1 VLPLGFAAFLAF
13 GSVLVLVGAN
23 QAALAR
29 DLSLDLSRTSLLG
42 STLVLGIGIGVVG
55 AGPLVDRHPR
65 RPLWVASMGLAA
77 AALLG
82 IGPRME
88 YARLLV
94 QLAVVGIGIGL
105 YDTLISTVV
114 VERFRE
120 RAARPMSAVHSA
132 ATLGA
137 MLGSPLA
144 AWLAAS
150 NGWAASFHAAGIAHL
165 ALAVAGLVVT
175 LPPPARSAACAGVQD
190 AAAEARRGASSRRPL
205 LTPAFAPFA
214 LASFAYVGIESAITV
229 FAVPYATQAH
239 GLDAARGL
247 ASISVFWLGLFA
259 GRLAP
264 AALPF
269 SPDARWIAA
278 GGAASAGVLA
288 LGGAVPFPELVF
300 GAAGLALGC
309 VYPLAVAL
317 VGQRFPDARG
327 MATGFTAG
335 AGALGGFVVPW
346 LHGALGDRFGVNTA
360 VASLALWSL
369 VVGGAALL
377 VRRTPCGEAR

>member
-1 VLPLGFAAFLAF
+1 MLPLGFAAFLAF

-29 DLSLDLSRTSLLG
+29 DLALDLSRTGLLG

-55 AGPLVDRHPR
+55 AGPLVDRYAR
-65 RPLWVASMGLAA
+65 RPLWIVSMGSAA
-77 AALLG
+77 VALLG
-82 IGPRME
+82 VAPDME
-88 YARLLV
+88 YPRLLA
-94 QLAVVGIGIGL
+94 QLLAVGIGIGL

-114 VERFRE
+114 VEHFRE
-120 RAARPMSAVHSA
+120 RAARPMSVVHSA

-150 NGWAASFHAAGIAHL
+150 HGWAASFHAAGVAHL
-165 ALAVAGLVVT
+165 LLGAAGFAVALPSPARALARGSTQPAAPNAAG
-175 LPPPARSAACAGVQD
+175 AAG
-190 AAAEARRGASSRRPL
+190 SLFS
-205 LTPAFAPFA
+205 PAFAPFA
-214 LASFAYVGIESAITV
+214 LASFGYVGIESAVTV
-229 FAVPYATQAH
+229 FAVPYASQAH

-247 ASISVFWLGLFA
+247 ASISAFWLGLFA

-269 SPDARWIAA
+269 APDARWIAA
-278 GGAASAGVLA
+278 GGAAGAAALA
-288 LGGAVPFPELVF
+288 LGGAVPSPELVF
-300 GAAGLALGC
+300 GAVGLALGC

-327 MATGFTAG
+327 MATGLTAG

-346 LHGALGDRFGVNTA
+346 LHGAIGDRFGVNTA
-360 VASLALWSL
+360 VATLSLWSL
-369 VVGGAALL
+369 LVGCAALL
-377 VRRTPCGEAR
+377 ARRPSPQRVR

>member
-13 GSVLVLVGAN
+13 GLVLVLVGAN

-29 DLSLDLSRTSLLG
+29 DLSLDLSRTGLLG

-55 AGPLVDRHPR
+55 AGPLVDRYAR
-65 RPLWVASMGLAA
+65 RPLWLASMGLAA

-82 IGPRME
+82 VGAEMPF
-88 YARLLV
+88 ARLLV
-94 QLAVVGIGIGL
+94 QLLAVGVGIGL
-105 YDTLISTVV
+105 YDTLISTLV

-144 AWLAAS
+144 AWLAADH
-150 NGWAASFHAAGIAHL
+150 GWAASFHAAGAAHL
-165 ALAVAGLVVT
+165 LLGVAGLAVA
-175 LPPPARSAACAGVQD
+175 LPSPAR
-190 AAAEARRGASSRRPL
+190 AAAPAAQTQAAPRARGALALSPG
-205 LTPAFAPFA
+205 FAPFA
-214 LASFAYVGIESAITV
+214 LASFAYVGVESAVTV
-229 FAVPYATQAH
+229 FAVPYAVRAH

-247 ASISVFWLGLFA
+247 ASISVFWLGLLA

-269 SPDARWIAA
+269 APDARWIAI
-278 GGAASAGVLA
+278 GGAAGAAALGFGGVL
-288 LGGAVPFPELVF
+288 PSPELVF
-300 GAAGLALGC
+300 GATGLALGC

-327 MATGFTAG
+327 MATGLTAG
-335 AGALGGFVVPW
+335 AGAVGGFVVPW
-346 LHGALGDRFGVNTA
+346 LHGAIGDRFGVGVA

-369 VVGGAALL
+369 LVGGAALL
-377 VRRTPCGEAR
+377 VRRR

>member
-1 VLPLGFAAFLAF
+1 MLPLGFAAFLAF
-13 GSVLVLVGAN
+13 GCVLVLVGAN
-23 QAALAR
+23 QAGLAR
-29 DLSLDLSRTSLLG
+29 DLSLDLSRTGLLG

-55 AGPLVDRHPR
+55 AGPLVDRYPR

-82 IGPRME
+82 VGGRME
-88 YARLLV
+88 FARLLV
-94 QLAVVGIGIGL
+94 QLLVVGIGIGL

-120 RAARPMSAVHSA
+120 RAARPMSIVHSA

-144 AWLAAS
+144 AWLAADH
-150 NGWAASFHAAGIAHL
+150 GWAASFHAAGAAHL
-165 ALAVAGLVVT
+165 LLGVAGLAVA
-175 LPPPARSAACAGVQD
+175 LPAPAKRASAALPAGGRSASVL
-190 AAAEARRGASSRRPL
+190 S
-205 LTPAFAPFA
+205 PAFAPFA
-214 LASFAYVGIESAITV
+214 LATFAYVGVESAVTV
-229 FAVPYATQAH
+229 FAVPYAVQAH

-247 ASISVFWLGLFA
+247 ASISVFWFGLLA

-269 SPDARWIAA
+269 APDARWIAA
-278 GGAASAGVLA
+278 GGAAGAAVLG
-288 LGGAVPFPELVF
+288 LGGGVPSPELVF
-300 GAAGLALGC
+300 GFTGLALGC

-327 MATGFTAG
+327 MATGLTAG
-335 AGALGGFVVPW
+335 AGAVGGFVVPW
-346 LHGALGDRFGVNTA
+346 LHGAIGDRFGVGVA

-369 VVGGAALL
+369 LVGGAALL
-377 VRRTPCGEAR
+377 VRRR

>member
-1 VLPLGFAAFLAF
+1 MLPLGFAAFLAF
-13 GSVLVLVGAN
+13 GSVLVLVGSN

-29 DLSLDLSRTSLLG
+29 DLSLDLARTGLLG

-82 IGPRME
+82 VGPRMP
-88 YARLLV
+88 YARLLA
-94 QLAVVGIGIGL
+94 QLLVVGIGVGL

-150 NGWAASFHAAGIAHL
+150 HGWAASFHAAGIAHA

-175 LPPPARSAACAGVQD
+175 LPAAPGPARRAGAHGAGPAV
-190 AAAEARRGASSRRPL
+190 EGGARARPAL

-214 LASFAYVGIESAITV
+214 LAAFAYVGIESAITV
-229 FAVPYATQAH
+229 LAVPFATQAH
-239 GLDAARGL
+239 GQGAARGL

-269 SPDARWIAA
+269 APDARWIAA
-278 GGAASAGVLA
+278 GGGASAVVLA
-288 LGGAVPFPELVF
+288 LGSGVLSPELVF
-300 GAAGLALGC
+300 GATGLALGC
-309 VYPLAVAL
+309 VYPLAVAI
-317 VGQRFPDARG
+317 VGERFPDARG
-327 MATGFTAG
+327 TAAGLTAG

-346 LHGALGDRFGVNTA
+346 LHGAIGDRFGVSTA

-369 VVGGAALL
+369 AVGGAALL
-377 VRRTPCGEAR
+377 VRRR

>member
-1 VLPLGFAAFLAF
+1 MLPLGFAAFLAF
-13 GSVLVLVGAN
+13 GSVLVLVGSN

-29 DLSLDLSRTSLLG
+29 DLSLDLSRTGLLG

-82 IGPRME
+82 VGPRMP
-88 YARLLV
+88 YARLLA
-94 QLAVVGIGIGL
+94 QLLVVGIGIGL

-150 NGWAASFHAAGIAHL
+150 HGWAASFHAAGIAHA

-175 LPPPARSAACAGVQD
+175 LPSPARP
-190 AAAEARRGASSRRPL
+190 ARRAGTRALPAL

-214 LASFAYVGIESAITV
+214 LAAFAYVGIESAITV

-239 GLDAARGL
+239 GVDAARGL

-269 SPDARWIAA
+269 APDARWIAV
-278 GGAASAGVLA
+278 GGAASAVVLA
-288 LGGAVPFPELVF
+288 LGGGVLSPELVF
-300 GAAGLALGC
+300 GATGLALGC
-309 VYPLAVAL
+309 VYPLAVAI

-327 MATGFTAG
+327 TAAGLTAG

-346 LHGALGDRFGVNTA
+346 LHGAIGDRFGVSAA

-369 VVGGAALL
+369 AVGGAALL
-377 VRRTPCGEAR
+377 VRRR